1 MLGID
6 LGTTNSLVSV
16 WRDDKEM
23 LIPNRYGSYLTP
35 SAVYIGEDKIVTVGE
50 GAIKL
55 GEQTPNNVF
64 RYFKR
69 YMGTDKKY
77 IVNGEGF
84 TPIDFSSFVLRV
96 LKEDAESYMG
106 CKYTE
111 AVISVPAYFND
122 QQRKATK
129 VAAELAGLKV
139 NRLINEPTAAA
150 IAYGVQEKKDFSNA
164 IILDLGGGTYDVS
177 FLEYYCDIMEVKGT
191 AGDVRLGGEDFTD
204 CILDSFCKDC
214 NISSADISHQV
225 LLYIRSEME
234 KVKHRL
240 SSEDSI
246 TVNLEVE
253 GRSIQWSYS
262 NDRFENDSQD
272 ILDKLRNP
280 IERVI
285 RDSRQ
290 SVNEIDDIVLVGGA
304 TRMPAVRKMITKM
317 FQKFPIIHYNPD
329 EVIGRGVG
337 VLTGMIKR
345 DDNLKEVVLTD
356 VSAYSLGIEVSK
368 FKGDCYES
376 GYFMPI
382 IDRNTILPVS
392 KEEFITTIHDNQR
405 LLSINIYQ
413 GESRRTNHNLNIG
426 ELQFDIPP
434 LPKGDVV
441 VGVRFTY
448 DTSGLLEVE
457 VCNKETNDV
466 DKLIIKQNNT
476 LSEEEINQK
485 LEILQSYKINQEDK
499 EVNIAFMEYLESCYE
514 KYIGE
519 KRIHI
524 DMLAQRYENA
534 LHKLNDY
541 ELGKERHKIR
551 LIIEEL
557 EGE

>member
-6 LGTTNSLVSV
+6 LGTTNSLVSI
-16 WRDDKEM
+16 WKDDEEI

-35 SAVYIGEDKIVTVGE
+35 SAVYVGKDRMVTVGE

-55 GEQTPNNVF
+55 GKQSPNNVF

-69 YMGTDKKY
+69 YIGTDKKY
-77 IVNGEGF
+77 IVNGQGF
-84 TPIDFSSFVLRV
+84 TAVDFSSFVLRA

-106 CKYTE
+106 CTYTE

-129 VAAELAGLKV
+129 IAAELAGLRV

-150 IAYGVQEKKDFSNA
+150 IAYGVQEKKDFSTA
-164 IILDLGGGTYDVS
+164 IVLDLGGGTYDVS
-177 FLEYYCDIMEVKGT
+177 LLEYYCDIMEVKGT

-204 CILDSFCKDC
+204 CILDSFCKEY
-214 NISSADISHQV
+214 NISLSDCTHQSK
-225 LLYIRSEME
+225 LYLRSEME

-240 SSEDSI
+240 SAEDSI
-246 TVNLEVE
+246 TVNLKVD
-253 GRSIQWSYS
+253 GRSIQWHYT
-262 NDRFENDSQD
+262 NERFERDSED
-272 ILDKLRNP
+272 ILEKLRSP

-285 RDSRQ
+285 RDSGQ
-290 SVNEIDDIVLVGGA
+290 SVTSIDDVVLVGGA
-304 TRMPAVRKMITKM
+304 TRMPAVRKMVTKM
-317 FQKFPIIHYNPD
+317 FQKFPVIHYNPD

-368 FKGDCYES
+368 YKGNYYES

-382 IDRNTILPVS
+382 IDRNTTLPVS
-392 KEEFITTIHDNQR
+392 REESITTIDDNQK
-405 LLSINIYQ
+405 LLAIKIYQ
-413 GESRRTNHNLNIG
+413 GESRRTNHNLSIG

-457 VCNKETNDV
+457 VCNKDTNDV

-476 LSEEEINQK
+476 LSEEEINEK
-485 LEILQSYKINQEDK
+485 LEILQSYKINPEDK
-499 EVNIAFMEYLESCYE
+499 EVNINFMEYLESCYE

-524 DMLAQRYENA
+524 DMLAQQYENA
-534 LHKLNDY
+534 LHRLNDY
-541 ELGKERHKIR
+541 ELAKERHKIR
-551 LIIEEL
+551 LIIEGVE
-557 EGE
+557 EE